1 MLAIERTKAGTA
13 LQSVVEIFM
22 QLVVLQRD
30 ILDTAA
36 ADGDAL
42 EEAVPGLEDAVPVL
56 DEADPVLEEAV
67 PDLEEAVPVFE
78 EAVPVLEE
86 ADPVLEEAVPVFEEA
101 VPVLEEAVLVLEE
114 AVPVPGPVRQ
124 QCAGYP
130 RFESTC
136 VHLAQPGSMHCPVHA
151 KLAGSADN

>member
-86 ADPVLEEAVPVFEEA
+86 A
-101 VPVLEEAVLVLEE
+101 VLVLEE